1 MKRPCII
8 VKFSDFDDVIK
19 GMWGNIL
26 KDFEVEGYSV
36 HNLLLNG
43 YTHTHKHTH
52 THTNSKNPAESEQEC
67 GKMLGDKNE

>member
-52 THTNSKNPAESEQEC
+52 THTQIVKIQQRASKNVAKC
-67 GKMLGDKNE
+67 